1 VKAISSIV
9 ATALILVMTIVGGV
23 LLYTYAMGYLN
34 TLNTGRII
42 VHDAYYLKTASRI
55 YINVENIGVGEVEIK
70 RVEIVDV
77 NGNIVV
83 NTTINTI
90 LQPGESRIIQVNWT
104 QPTLPKYIIVVY
116 DKGSTDPVK
125 IRVLS

>member
-1 VKAISSIV
+1 MNAISSIV
-9 ATALILVMTIVGGV
+9 ATALVLVMTIVGGV

-42 VHDAYYLKTASRI
+42 VHDAYYLKTAGRI
-55 YINVENIGVGEVEIK
+55 CINVENIGVGEVEIK
-70 RVEIVDV
+70 SVEIVDV
-77 NGNIVV
+77 NGSIVV
-83 NTTINTI
+83 NTTVNTI

-104 QPTLPKYIIVVY
+104 QTTLPKYIVVVY

-125 IRVLS
+125 IRILS